1 MTTLVTTS
9 SVHGRTSRAG
19 QRRRGGPERRITAMW
34 LVVVSLH
41 VLGFGL
47 LFLWT
52 SHHTSLAGST
62 ISVGT
67 GALAYSLGLRH
78 AFDVDHIAAIDNA
91 TRTLVQAGQRPYGT
105 GFFFSLGHSSVVFVM
120 TVLLC
125 ISVRAFAGPLQDDG
139 SQLHQWTGVIGAAVA
154 GGFLLVIGVVN
165 LGVLLNVVR
174 VFRDLK
180 RGRYDDDRLEQLLNE
195 RGLLAR
201 VLNRALRRVDTSWKL
216 YPLGL
221 LFGLGFDTATE
232 IGLLVLAASA
242 GGADVPFWAVL
253 SLPLLFAAGMSL
265 LDTADGIFM
274 CRAYDWAF
282 VRPVRKVYY
291 NLTMT
296 ALSVFVALFIGVQIL
311 FQLFTELFGLTGG
324 MWSLA
329 ARVDLETAGYVV
341 VGAFFAVWC
350 VAAAVWHLAD
360 IEQRWSAPAPERV
373 VADG

>member
-9 SVHGRTSRAG
+9 S
-19 QRRRGGPERRITAMW
+19 RRRRFPRFAVERRVTAMW
-34 LVVVSLH
+34 LVVASLH
-41 VLGFGL
+41 VVGFGL
-47 LFLWT
+47 LALWT
-52 SHHTSLAGST
+52 ARHGTAAGST
-62 ISVGT
+62 ISLGT

-91 TRTLVQAGQRPYGT
+91 TRSLVQAGQRPYGT
-105 GFFFSLGHSSVVFVM
+105 GFFFSLGHSSVVLVM

-125 ISVRAFAGPLQDDG
+125 VSVRVFAGPLQDDG
-139 SQLHQWTGVIGAAVA
+139 SQLHQWTGVAGAAVA

-165 LGVLLNVVR
+165 LGVLLNVLR
-174 VFRDLK
+174 VFRDL
-180 RGRYDDDRLEQLLNE
+180 RHGRYDDERLEHLLNE
-195 RGLLAR
+195 RGMLAR
-201 VLNRALRRVDTSWKL
+201 VLSRALRRVDTSWKL

-242 GGADVPFWAVL
+242 GGSQVPFWVVL

-265 LDTADGIFM
+265 LDTADGILM

-296 ALSVFVALFIGVQIL
+296 ALSVFVALFVGLQIL
-311 FQLFTELFGLTGG
+311 LQLASETLGLAGG
-324 MWSLA
+324 FWSLA
-329 ARVDLETAGYVV
+329 ARIDLQTAGYVV
-341 VGAFFAVWC
+341 VGTFLTVWC
-350 VAAAVWHLAD
+350 LAAAVWHLAD
-360 IEQRWSAPAPERV
+360 IEQRWSEPAADPAAP
-373 VADG
+373 DD